1 MIAGAV
7 VLAVVTLAVV
17 AAVAWPLL
25 ARRPDDLPPDPA
37 LAARAAIDEDLQ
49 RSLEAIR
56 EIEMDHRAGNLS
68 DDDFAQ
74 LDGAERAKAVE
85 LMNRADA
92 LDAP

>member
-1 MIAGAV
+1 MIAGAI
-7 VLAVVTLAVV
+7 VLAVVSLVVV

-25 ARRPDDLPPDPA
+25 VRRADQPPVDPRP
-37 LAARAAIDEDLQ
+37 AARAAIDEDLQ

-68 DDDFAQ
+68 DDDFNQ
-74 LDGAERAKAVE
+74 LDAAERARAVE

-92 LDAP
+92 IDAP